1 MTTTTTTTTATTTT
15 TTMITTTTTY
25 NVLARVPPRPRSC
38 PVQPVQTQEQ
48 TKQPLPLNACA
59 DSYSTA
65 DMTTTAAMT
74 TTTIKPTTTTTTTTA
89 ATTTIITRTANP
101 DSLKV
106 LGRIYSA
113 LRQFILNRR
122 DVLVADLLDLWSASR
137 CVLSGG
143 RDDRPLVRNEPD
155 VTLDHDDL
163 GVLQPENGP
172 FLEVALLRLCC
183 AEGDNARLVSDHE
196 LAVVVA
202 HLSCLDHLRHEVHA
216 LTFGIDLPDRG
227 EPRLLER
234 LGLCRGAVRELRR
247 LREGAARTLNDDAG
261 RVGTCL
267 ATVVHALAEDK
278 AGEETAHV
286 RIAGPVGVH

>member
-65 DMTTTAAMT
+65 DMTTTAMT
-74 TTTIKPTTTTTTTTA
+74 TTTIKPTTTTTTKTTTRTTTTTA

-143 RDDRPLVRNEPD
+143 SDDRPLVRNEPD

-163 GVLQPENGP
+163 GVLKPENGP

-196 LAVVVA
+196 L
-202 HLSCLDHLRHEVHA
+202 
-216 LTFGIDLPDRG
+216 T
-227 EPRLLER
+227 
-234 LGLCRGAVRELRR
+234 
-247 LREGAARTLNDDAG
+247 
-261 RVGTCL
+261 
-267 ATVVHALAEDK
+267 
-278 AGEETAHV
+278 
-286 RIAGPVGVH
+286 